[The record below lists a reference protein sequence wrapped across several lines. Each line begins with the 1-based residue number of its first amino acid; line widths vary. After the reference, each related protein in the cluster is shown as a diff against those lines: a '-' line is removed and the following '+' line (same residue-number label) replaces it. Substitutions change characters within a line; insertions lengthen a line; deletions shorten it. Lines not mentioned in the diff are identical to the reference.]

1 MKRAMKQKGK
11 YIIFYCDEC
20 EMLAGVIQLF
30 LQMYP
35 GIEVKTSSDIDHL
48 LNEIEQK
55 LPEYILVY
63 MSIHD
68 ERYMSVVKSI
78 RESANASDTPVVIY
92 RALPDEVEL
101 RKLSPRIE

>member
-1 MKRAMKQKGK
+1 MKTKNK

-20 EMLAGVIQLF
+20 EMLGGVIQLF

-35 GIEVKTSSDIDHL
+35 GIEVKTSSDIEHL
-48 LNEIEQK
+48 LNEIDQK

-68 ERYMSVVKSI
+68 ESYIEVVKSI
-78 RESANASDTPVVIY
+78 RESAIASDTPVVIY
-92 RALPDEVEL
+92 QSMPDEGEL
-101 RKLSPRIE
+101 KKLSPRIR

>member
-1 MKRAMKQKGK
+1 MKTKGK
-11 YIIFYCDEC
+11 YIIFYCDKC
-20 EMLAGVIQLF
+20 ELLAGVIKLF

-48 LNEIEQK
+48 LNQIDQK

-68 ERYMSVVKSI
+68 SNYIDVVKSI
-78 RESANASDTPVVIY
+78 RESGSASDTPVVIY
-92 RALPDEVEL
+92 QALPDESEL
-101 RKLSPRIE
+101 RKLSPRIR